1 MLKTSTKW
9 SILVQ
14 PVHQTCNKNCRSLP
28 ALELTRSRK
37 LEIGQKIIAWTMI
50 LNIYEL
56 CSYFLMIKSLHQPQ
70 PEIWLIKTEAF
81 SKRSYK
87 WPAAACDVTAII
99 SAMAAMC
106 KLKLYKYYSLSFLIN
121 VCYTGINTWLII
133 RVLGFCPRGGGGL
146 GQNPP

>member
-1 MLKTSTKW
+1 MCLMCSPG
-9 SILVQ
+9 SY
-14 PVHQTCNKNCRSLP
+14 HEN
-28 ALELTRSRK
+28 EL
-37 LEIGQKIIAWTMI
+37 L
-50 LNIYEL
+50 
-56 CSYFLMIKSLHQPQ
+56 IKSLHQPQ

-133 RVLGFCPRGGGGL
+133 RVLGFCPKEGGGGTWPKSTIRL
-146 GQNPP
+146 SHHMR

>member
-1 MLKTSTKW
+1 MTLEDRLEVGTRCRYLHALSKFTDSKGRGACVQAYRACW
-9 SILVQ
+9 SKPFLCLMYS
-14 PVHQTCNKNCRSLP
+14 P
-28 ALELTRSRK
+28 
-37 LEIGQKIIAWTMI
+37 
-50 LNIYEL
+50 
-56 CSYFLMIKSLHQPQ
+56 CSYHQNELLIKSLHQPQ

-133 RVLGFCPRGGGGL
+133 RVLGVCPGGL